1 VAQAFRLPEL
11 GEGLAECEVCR
22 WLVTEGRRVARDEPL
37 VEVQTDKATM
47 EIASP
52 ADGVVLKIV
61 AGEGEVVPVGGVLA
75 VIGEEGE
82 QLLYALG
89 PPPAE
94 SSAERPVVEVVPD
107 APIALGRAPREEGP
121 QDERSVPIRG
131 IRRAIVEQVTRAHRE
146 VPAVTFVEECD
157 FGALGRPDVL
167 AHAVHAAARALRRHP
182 ELNARID
189 GDELVLLERIDVG
202 VAVQTDEGLVVPV
215 IRDCADRTVAEVSA
229 ELERLA
235 AGARAGTL
243 AAEEL
248 RGSTFT
254 VTEGG
259 ELGGILFTP
268 LVNHPEVAILALHRI
283 AERPVV
289 RDGRVVVR
297 PIGNVSVTFDHRV
310 VDGAGAAAFCLDV
323 IDRLQG
329 RI

>member
-1 VAQAFRLPEL
+1 M
-11 GEGLAECEVCR
+11 
-22 WLVTEGRRVARDEPL
+22 TRDEPL

-47 EIASP
+47 EVVSP

-94 SSAERPVVEVVPD
+94 SSVARPVVEVVPD
-107 APIALGRAPREEGP
+107 APIALGRTPREVGP
-121 QDERSVPIRG
+121 SDGRSVPIRG
-131 IRRAIVEQVTRAHRE
+131 IRRAIAEQVTRAHHE

-157 FGALGRPDVL
+157 FGAVARPDVL
-167 AHAVHAAARALRRHP
+167 AHAVHAAARALRGHP

-215 IRDCADRTVAEVSA
+215 IRDCDRRTVADVSA

-235 AGARAGTL
+235 TGARAGAL

-268 LVNHPEVAILALHRI
+268 LVNHPEVAILAVHRI
-283 AERPVV
+283 ADRPVA
-289 RDGRVVVR
+289 RDGQVVVR
-297 PIGNVSVTFDHRV
+297 PVGNVSVTFDHRV
-310 VDGAGAAAFCLDV
+310 VDPAAAAAFCLDV
-323 IDRLQG
+323 IARLEQA
-329 RI
+329 